1 MYDILSKNEGGDDH
15 YMLQGKTVL
24 ITGGG
29 TGIGRA
35 IALTLAREGAN
46 VALNYSRS
54 AEEAERTQA
63 EVEALGVKSLTY
75 QANVT
80 SDCEVREMVHN
91 VITDFGHL
99 DILVNNAGIT
109 HFVDHSDLEG
119 LKEEYW
125 DDIMAVNV
133 KGLFF
138 CCRAAAEELRKQKGC
153 IVNMASIA
161 GFTGLGSSIA
171 YSASKAANISIT
183 KSLARVLAPEVRV
196 NAIAPGVV
204 TTRWVAGQEDHLKR
218 LGEGTPLQRI
228 ATPEDIAEVAYGL
241 IEKAS
246 FVTGQ
251 VIVVDGGNFI

>member
-1 MYDILSKNEGGDDH
+1 
-15 YMLQGKTVL
+15 MLQGKTAL

-35 IALTLAREGAN
+35 IALMLGNEGVN

-54 AEEAERTQA
+54 AAEALQTQA
-63 EVEALGVKSLTY
+63 EVQALGVRSKTY
-75 QANVT
+75 QANVA
-80 SDCEVREMVHN
+80 SDREVREMVNN
-91 VITDFGHL
+91 VISDFGQL
-99 DILVNNAGIT
+99 DILINNAGMT
-109 HFVDHSDLEG
+109 HFVDHADLEG
-119 LKEEYW
+119 MKEEYW

-153 IVNMASIA
+153 IINMASIA
-161 GFTGLGSSIA
+161 GLTGLGSSIA

-204 TTRWVAGQEDHLKR
+204 QTRWVAGQEEHIKH

-228 ATPEDIAEVAYGL
+228 ATPEDVAEVAYGL
-241 IEKAS
+241 IDKAG

>member
-1 MYDILSKNEGGDDH
+1 
-15 YMLQGKTVL
+15 MLQGKTAL

-35 IALTLAREGAN
+35 IALTLAHEGVN

-54 AEEAERTQA
+54 AEEAQRTQA
-63 EVEALGVKSLTY
+63 EVEALGVRSSTY
-75 QANVT
+75 QANVAL
-80 SDCEVREMVHN
+80 DCEVREMVHK
-91 VITDFGHL
+91 VITDYGQL
-99 DILVNNAGIT
+99 DILINNAGIT
-109 HFVDHSDLEG
+109 HFVEHADLEG

-125 DDIMAVNV
+125 DDIMGVNV

-153 IVNMASIA
+153 IINMASIA

-204 TTRWVAGQEDHLKR
+204 QTRWVEGQEEHIKH

-228 ATPEDIAEVAYGL
+228 ATPEDIAEVAYAL
-241 IEKAS
+241 IAKAS

>member
-1 MYDILSKNEGGDDH
+1 
-15 YMLQGKTVL
+15 MLQGKTAL

-35 IALTLAREGAN
+35 IALTLAREGVN

-54 AEEAERTQA
+54 AEEALRTQT
-63 EVEALGVKSLTY
+63 EIEALDVKSLTY
-75 QANVT
+75 QANVA
-80 SDCEVREMVHN
+80 SDREVREMVHK
-91 VITDFGHL
+91 VITDFGQL

-109 HFVDHSDLEG
+109 HFVDHNDLEG

-125 DDIMAVNV
+125 DDILGVNV

-153 IVNMASIA
+153 IINMASIA

-183 KSLARVLAPEVRV
+183 KSFARVLAPEVRV

-204 TTRWVAGQEDHLKR
+204 KTRWVEGQDEHIKH

-241 IEKAS
+241 IDKAS